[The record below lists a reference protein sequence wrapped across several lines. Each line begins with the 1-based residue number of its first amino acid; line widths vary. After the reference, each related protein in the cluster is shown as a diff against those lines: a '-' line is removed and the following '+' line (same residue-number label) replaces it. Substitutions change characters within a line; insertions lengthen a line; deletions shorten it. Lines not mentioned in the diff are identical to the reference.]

1 LSRWSWAACPTE
13 TALPTFRPKRSTP
26 KAPRAPFAPRVPS
39 RLAAALV
46 PVRWL
51 DPFGARR
58 SLFAPRAPLPFAV
71 QSAIGSPPPRAFQGV
86 SSRPS
91 AASGGISPCVVRLSS
106 RAEPRLARLW
116 RGSRLES
123 VCRSFCFLHSI
134 FCVAPLVPHSALA
147 TPHCLFRRPP
157 FEPAA
162 GAAGNVPCRR
172 NCYGVVRMY

>member
-1 LSRWSWAACPTE
+1 MGYRNPLSRWSWAACPTE

-71 QSAIGSPPPRAFQGV
+71 QSAIRNRKSPAACLSRGVIPTERSERRDLAVRCKVVIPSGAEACPPVA
-86 SSRPS
+86 
-91 AASGGISPCVVRLSS
+91 GISPRIRLPFVLLS
-106 RAEPRLARLW
+106 A
-116 RGSRLES
+116 
-123 VCRSFCFLHSI
+123 FYFLCCPSYS
-134 FCVAPLVPHSALA
+134 ALRTRHSALPVSPPA
-147 TPHCLFRRPP
+147 VRAGGGSRR
-157 FEPAA
+157 
-162 GAAGNVPCRR
+162 
-172 NCYGVVRMY
+172 